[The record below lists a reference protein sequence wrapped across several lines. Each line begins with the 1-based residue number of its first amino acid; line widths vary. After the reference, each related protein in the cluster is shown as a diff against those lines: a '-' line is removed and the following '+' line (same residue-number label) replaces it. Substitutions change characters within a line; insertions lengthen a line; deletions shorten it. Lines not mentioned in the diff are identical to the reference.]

1 MAREGSNRKMKRY
14 VLVTFILTSLFVFTA
29 PQAFA
34 LDINKWNTKN
44 GVRVLFVESHDLPM
58 IDVRVNFKAG
68 SSRDG
73 DLSGVSRLVN
83 ALLVDGTGD
92 SSAEDIAETFEST
105 GAQLGHDSL
114 RDMAFVSLRSLSDK
128 AMLDNIIDLFA
139 RIIAL
144 PSFPKDAIERDRKAM
159 LIGLA
164 ERKKDIGSVVEDA
177 FFEHVY
183 QEHPYQQGPQG
194 TVDTLRAITQQN
206 LKDFHAQ
213 YYVANNATLAIVGD
227 LTLQQAK
234 KLAEKMTAYLK
245 PGKAAQ
251 EIPRIMP
258 PEHKRI
264 ETIKIPFKASQTHIQ
279 QGMPIL
285 TRKDP
290 DYFALYVGNH
300 ILGGS
305 GFSSRLMQEIRE
317 NRGLVYSVYS
327 YFIPMESNGPFEMS
341 LQTSTE
347 NAAQAGELLNKLL
360 QDFIKNGPDEK
371 ELEHAKNNIT
381 GGFPLKIDSNKKIVE
396 YLALIG
402 FYDLPLDYLDSFN
415 DRVNAITRETIK
427 DAFQR
432 RVNPANMTRII
443 VGEQS

>member
-1 MAREGSNRKMKRY
+1 MRKN
-14 VLVTFILTSLFVFTA
+14 LLITFIFSILFVFTA
-29 PQAFA
+29 PQALA
-34 LDINKWNTKN
+34 LDIKNWNTQN
-44 GVRVLFVESHDLPM
+44 GARVLFVESHDLPM
-58 IDVRVNFKAG
+58 IDVRVTFKAG

-73 DLSGVSRLVN
+73 ELFGVSRLAN
-83 ALLVDGTGD
+83 ALLVDGTGKY
-92 SSAEDIAETFEST
+92 SAEDIAETFEST

-114 RDMAFVSLRSLSDK
+114 RDMGFVSLRSLSDR
-128 AMLDNIIDLFA
+128 ALLDKTIDLFA
-139 RIIAL
+139 RVIAL
-144 PSFPKDAIERDRKAM
+144 PSFPQDAIERDRRSM

-164 ERKKDIGSVVEDA
+164 ERKKNIGAVVSDA

-183 QEHPYQQGPQG
+183 EGHPYRMGSQGSEQ
-194 TVDTLRAITQQN
+194 TLRAITQQD

-227 LTLQQAK
+227 LTQQQAK
-234 KLAEKMTAYLK
+234 QLAEQITTYLK
-245 PGKAAQ
+245 PGKAAEKIAAIQ
-251 EIPRIMP
+251 PV
-258 PEHKRI
+258 EHKQI
-264 ETIKIPFKASQTHIQ
+264 KTIKIPFKATQTHIQ
-279 QGMPIL
+279 QGMPVL

-290 DYFALYVGNH
+290 DYFDLYVGNH

-317 NRGLVYSVYS
+317 ERGLVYSVYS
-327 YFIPMESNGPFEMS
+327 YFLPMESNGPFEMS

-347 NAAQAGELLNKLL
+347 NADQAVELLDSLL
-360 QDFIKNGPDEK
+360 QDFIKNGPSEK
-371 ELEHAKNNIT
+371 ELEHAKSNIT

-415 DRVNAITRETIK
+415 ARVNAVTRESIK

>member
-1 MAREGSNRKMKRY
+1 MKRN
-14 VLVTFILTSLFVFTA
+14 LLITFILTNLFVFAA
-29 PQAFA
+29 PQVFA
-34 LDINKWNTKN
+34 LDIKNWETQN
-44 GVRVLFVESHDLPM
+44 GVKVLFVESHDLPM
-58 IDVRVNFKAG
+58 VDVRITFKAG

-73 DLSGVSRLVN
+73 DQSGISRLVN
-83 ALLVDGTGD
+83 ALLVEGTGKY
-92 SSAEDIAETFEST
+92 SAENIAETFEST

-114 RDMAFVSLRSLSDK
+114 RDMGYVSLRSLSDK
-128 AMLDNIIDLFA
+128 AMLDKTTDLFA
-139 RIIAL
+139 RVVAL
-144 PSFPKDAIERDRKAM
+144 PSFPQDAIERDRKSM

-164 ERKKDIGSVVEDA
+164 ERKKDIASVVDDA
-177 FFEHVY
+177 FFEHLY
-183 QEHPYQQGPQG
+183 QGHPYQHGPQG
-194 TVDTLRAITQQN
+194 TEKTLRAITQQD
-206 LKDFHAQ
+206 LKNFHAK
-213 YYVANNATLAIVGD
+213 YYVAKNATMAIVGD

-234 KLAEKMTAYLK
+234 QFADQLTAYLK
-245 PGKAAQ
+245 PGEAAE
-251 EIPRIMP
+251 EIPSILP
-258 PEHKRI
+258 PEQKQI
-264 ETIKIPFKASQTHIQ
+264 KTIKIPFKATQTHIQ

-327 YFIPMESNGPFEMS
+327 YFMPMESNGPFEMS

-347 NAAQAGELLNKLL
+347 NAEQAVGLLDKLL
-360 QDFIKNGPDEK
+360 KDFIKNGPDEK

-381 GGFPLKIDSNKKIVE
+381 GSFPLKIDSNKKIVE
-396 YLALIG
+396 YLAVIG

-415 DRVNAITRETIK
+415 DRVNAITREKIK

>member
-1 MAREGSNRKMKRY
+1 MAREGSYRKMKRY
-14 VLVTFILTSLFVFTA
+14 VLVAFVITNLFVFSA
-29 PQAFA
+29 SQAFE
-34 LDINKWNTKN
+34 LDIKNWNTQN
-44 GVRVLFVESHDLPM
+44 GARVLFVESHDLPM
-58 IDVRVNFKAG
+58 IDVRVTFKAG

-73 DLSGVSRLVN
+73 KLSGVSRLAN
-83 ALLVDGTGD
+83 ALLVDGTGNH
-92 SSAEDIAETFEST
+92 SAEDIAETFEST

-114 RDMAFVSLRSLSDK
+114 RDMGFVSLRSLSDQ
-128 AMLDNIIDLFA
+128 AMLDKTIDLFA

-144 PSFPKDAIERDRKAM
+144 PSFPKDAIERDRKSM

-183 QEHPYQQGPQG
+183 QGHPYRQGPMG
-194 TVDTLRAITQQN
+194 SEETLRAITQQD

-234 KLAEKMTAYLK
+234 QLAEKITAYLK
-245 PGKAAQ
+245 PGKVVE
-251 EIPRIMP
+251 EIPPIMP
-258 PEHKRI
+258 PEHKQI

-279 QGMPIL
+279 QGVPIL

-317 NRGLVYSVYS
+317 DRGLVYSVYS
-327 YFIPMESNGPFEMS
+327 YFMPMESNGPFKMS

-347 NAAQAGELLNKLL
+347 NAEQAARLLNKLL

-371 ELEHAKNNIT
+371 ELEHAKSNIT
-381 GGFPLKIDSNKKIVE
+381 GSFPLKIDSNKKIVE

-415 DRVNAITRETIK
+415 DRVNAITREMIK

-432 RVNPANMTRII
+432 RVNPDNMTRII

>member
-1 MAREGSNRKMKRY
+1 MKKN
-14 VLVTFILTSLFVFTA
+14 LFITFILSTLFVFTA
-29 PQAFA
+29 PQALA
-34 LDINKWNTKN
+34 LNIKNWNTQN
-44 GVRVLFVESHDLPM
+44 GARVLFVESHDLPM
-58 IDVRVNFKAG
+58 IDVRVTFKAG

-73 DLSGVSRLVN
+73 KLSGVSRLVN
-83 ALLVDGTGD
+83 ALLVDGTGRY
-92 SSAEDIAETFEST
+92 SAEDIAETFEST

-114 RDMAFVSLRSLSDK
+114 RDMAFVSLRSLSEQ
-128 AMLDNIIDLFA
+128 AMLDKTIDLFA
-139 RIIAL
+139 RVIAL
-144 PSFPKDAIERDRKAM
+144 PSFPQDAIERDRKSM
-159 LIGLA
+159 LISLA
-164 ERKKDIGSVVEDA
+164 ERKKDISSVVEDA

-183 QEHPYQQGPQG
+183 QGHPYRQGPQG
-194 TVDTLRAITQQN
+194 SEETLRAITQQN

-234 KLAEKMTAYLK
+234 QLAEQMTTYLK
-245 PGKAAQ
+245 PGKVAE
-251 EIPRIMP
+251 EIPPIMP
-258 PEHKRI
+258 SEQKQI
-264 ETIKIPFKASQTHIQ
+264 ETIKIPFKATQTHIQ
-279 QGMPIL
+279 QGMPVL

-327 YFIPMESNGPFEMS
+327 YFMPMESNGPFEMS
-341 LQTSTE
+341 LQTSTV
-347 NAAQAGELLNKLL
+347 NAEQAAELLNKLL

-396 YLALIG
+396 YLSLIG
-402 FYDLPLDYLDSFN
+402 FYDLPLDYLNSFN

-427 DAFQR
+427 DAFKR

>member
-1 MAREGSNRKMKRY
+1 MKRN
-14 VLVTFILTSLFVFTA
+14 LLITFILTNLFVFAA
-29 PQAFA
+29 PQVFA
-34 LDINKWNTKN
+34 LDIKNWNTPN
-44 GVRVLFVESHDLPM
+44 GVKVLFVESHDLPM
-58 IDVRVNFKAG
+58 VDVRITFKAG

-73 DLSGVSRLVN
+73 DQSGVSRLVN
-83 ALLVDGTGD
+83 ALLVDGTGEY
-92 SSAEDIAETFEST
+92 SAEDIAESFEST

-114 RDMAFVSLRSLSDK
+114 RDMGYVSLRSLSDR
-128 AMLDNIIDLFA
+128 AMLDKTTDLFA
-139 RIIAL
+139 RVVAL
-144 PSFPKDAIERDRKAM
+144 PSFPQDAIERDRKSM

-164 ERKKDIGSVVEDA
+164 ERKKDIASVVNDA
-177 FFEHVY
+177 FFEHLY
-183 QEHPYQQGPQG
+183 QGHPYQQGSQG
-194 TVDTLRAITQQN
+194 TEKTIRAITQQD
-206 LKDFHAQ
+206 LKNFHAK
-213 YYVANNATLAIVGD
+213 YYVANNATMAIVGD

-234 KLAEKMTAYLK
+234 QFAEQLTAYLK
-245 PGKAAQ
+245 PGEAAE
-251 EIPRIMP
+251 EIPSILP
-258 PEHKRI
+258 PEQKQI
-264 ETIKIPFKASQTHIQ
+264 KTIKIPFKATQTHIQ

-327 YFIPMESNGPFEMS
+327 YFMPMESNGPFEMS

-347 NAAQAGELLNKLL
+347 NAEQAVGLLDKLL
-360 QDFIKNGPDEK
+360 KDFIKNGPDEK

-381 GGFPLKIDSNKKIVE
+381 GSFPLKIDSNKKIVE
-396 YLALIG
+396 YLAVIG

-415 DRVNAITRETIK
+415 DRVNAITREKIK

>member
-1 MAREGSNRKMKRY
+1 MKTN
-14 VLVTFILTSLFVFTA
+14 LLISFILTNLFIFSA
-29 PQAFA
+29 PQALA
-34 LDINKWNTKN
+34 LDIKSWNTQN
-44 GVRVLFVESHDLPM
+44 GARVLFVENHDLPM
-58 IDVRVNFKAG
+58 IDVRVTFKAG

-83 ALLVDGTGD
+83 ALLVDGSGD
-92 SSAEDIAETFEST
+92 YSSEDIAETFEST

-114 RDMAFVSLRSLSDK
+114 RDMGYVSLRSLSDPT
-128 AMLDNIIDLFA
+128 MLDKISDLFA

-144 PSFPKDAIERDRKAM
+144 PSFPQDAIERDRQAM

-164 ERKKDIGSVVEDA
+164 ERKKNIGSVVSDA

-183 QEHPYQQGPQG
+183 QGHPYQLGSQG
-194 TVDTLRAITQQN
+194 TEATLRAITQQD

-227 LTLQQAK
+227 FTLQQAK
-234 KLAEKMTAYLK
+234 QFAELLTKYLK
-245 PGKAAQ
+245 PGKAAE
-251 EIPRIMP
+251 EIPAILP
-258 PEHKRI
+258 PEQKKVA
-264 ETIKIPFKASQTHIQ
+264 TIRVPFKASQTHIQ
-279 QGMPIL
+279 QGMPAL
-285 TRKDP
+285 TRQDP

-317 NRGLVYSVYS
+317 DRGLVYSVYS
-327 YFIPMESNGPFEMS
+327 YFMPMESNGPFEMS

-347 NAAQAGELLNKLL
+347 NEEQAVELLDSLL
-360 QDFIKNGPDEK
+360 EDFIKNGPDEK

-381 GGFPLKIDSNKKIVE
+381 GSFPLKIDSNKKIVE
-396 YLALIG
+396 YLAVIG
-402 FYDLPLDYLDSFN
+402 FYDLPLEYLDSFN
-415 DRVNAITRETIK
+415 DRVNAVTVESIK

-432 RVNPANMTRII
+432 RVDPARMTRII